1 MLERRKRTFS
11 GGTMK
16 SLFAVGVVAAATL
29 ALSVGVLAQE
39 KPAPKEHTMTGCLA
53 KGATDGTFIVTSTAE
68 KGPKTIGIVSS
79 KAPLAGHV
87 GHKIDIT
94 GVNVPAAEAEK
105 ATPKPPAADH
115 YMTLSAI
122 AMVAA
127 KCP

>member
-1 MLERRKRTFS
+1 MKRLVL
-11 GGTMK
+11 GM
-16 SLFAVGVVAAATL
+16 AAAAAVMT
-29 ALSVGVLAQE
+29 ASAAVMAQD
-39 KPAPKEHTMTGCLA
+39 KPMPKEHTMTGCLA
-53 KGATDGTFIVTSTAE
+53 KGTAADTYIVTSTAE

-79 KAPLAGHV
+79 KADLAPHV

-94 GVNVPAAEAEK
+94 GLNVPAKEAES

>member
-1 MLERRKRTFS
+1 
-11 GGTMK
+11 MK
-16 SLFAVGVVAAATL
+16 SLMVLGAAAAAAL
-29 ALSVGVLAQE
+29 ALSVGVQAQD

>member
-1 MLERRKRTFS
+1 
-11 GGTMK
+11 MK
-16 SLFAVGVVAAATL
+16 SLLVFGAAAAL
-29 ALSVGVLAQE
+29 ALSVGVQAQD

-53 KGATDGTFIVTSTAE
+53 KGAMDGTFIVTSTAE

-79 KAPLAGHV
+79 KANLAPHV

-94 GVNVPAAEAEK
+94 GLNVPAKEAESAK
-105 ATPKPPAADH
+105 PKPPAADH

>member
-1 MLERRKRTFS
+1 
-11 GGTMK
+11 MK
-16 SLFAVGVVAAATL
+16 SLLVFGAAAAL
-29 ALSVGVLAQE
+29 ALSVGVQAQD

-79 KAPLAGHV
+79 KASLAPHV

-94 GVNVPAAEAEK
+94 GLNVPAKEAES
-105 ATPKPPAADH
+105 AQPKPPAADH